1 MTNKFFDVNLIFS
14 LLITDLLLD
23 EDATLMSFFSNF
35 ADQDDEEELVNNLTK
50 YVGDNCFGS
59 LLA

>member
-50 YVGDNCFGS
+50 YVGDNCFAA